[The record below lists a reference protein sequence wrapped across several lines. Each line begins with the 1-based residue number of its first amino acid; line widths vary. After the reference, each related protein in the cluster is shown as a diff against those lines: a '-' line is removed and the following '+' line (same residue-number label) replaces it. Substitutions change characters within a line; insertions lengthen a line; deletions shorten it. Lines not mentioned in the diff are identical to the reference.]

1 MIYILGSNE
10 FGTYF
15 STGDVNY
22 EDPLLC
28 KGMIVVMKCGHIIDR
43 RKEFPNCNCEKAK

>member
-1 MIYILGSNE
+1 MIYILGPNT

-15 STGDVNY
+15 SAGAVY
-22 EDPLLC
+22 HQDPLC